1 MTTNQPTTVFGAGA
15 YLQRAG
21 NGATSLLVAVR
32 LVVGYWFLHAGWT
45 KFAFV
50 AGEPFD
56 ASGYLANA
64 ESPLAWLFE
73 IVAGTPWLL
82 EFTNVMIPLG
92 EFLIGLGILLGAM
105 TRLAAFFGGFL
116 MVLFYLGN
124 ADWVRVRQRRSDGAA
139 PVCHRRRPR
148 HRSRPRCRRRPR
160 THRGRPT
167 ATVAPLPPRITR
179 PTTIR
184 FVSTLPRQQPY
195 SERQRLAFQIFS
207 HDRSRIRAA
216 R

>member
-1 MTTNQPTTVFGAGA
+1 MTTTQPTTVFGAGE

-21 NGATSLLVAVR
+21 NGAKSLLVAVR

-56 ASGYLANA
+56 ATGYLANA

-82 EFTNVMIPLG
+82 EFTNFMIPLG

-124 ADWVRVRQRRSDGAA
+124 ADWVNGYVNGDLMGLLLFAIVGVLATGRVLGVDAVLEHTA
-139 PVCHRRRPR
+139 VVHHRPWLRYLL
-148 HRSRPRCRRRPR
+148 
-160 THRGRPT
+160 G
-167 ATVAPLPPRITR
+167 
-179 PTTIR
+179 
-184 FVSTLPRQQPY
+184 
-195 SERQRLAFQIFS
+195 
-207 HDRSRIRAA
+207 
-216 R
+216 